1 MTVAMPLVDLTDPA
15 TFDRYYNTGSNI
27 WLIIHPTTGLRA
39 VWIQG
44 QGAQPFHTTAD
55 KRKEVRVHY
64 VRAIEMNA
72 ARHRARVFIEA
83 VGLTALDRVAI
94 IGAGFGWLQEALE
107 EQLPGIECVCVETS
121 SWIQGAKDGT
131 EAVKLDA
138 AIQAAGILPVEVGYD
153 AAMVRL
159 NDGGTKARRE
169 LVDEDV
175 TSAGG
180 RAKVKAKVK
189 AKGVPSAFT
198 WAVSEHTLEWLDDA
212 EAQAL
217 DAGMHDLAPNVCH
230 LLREYDPRQ
239 ASVTEPGT
247 LSNWKWLTT
256 IRAVDGG
263 GVKQELLD
271 QPWYG
276 ADNWQALLDPASVLV
291 GA

>member
-1 MTVAMPLVDLTDPA
+1 MPLVDLTNNSA
-15 TFDRYYNTGSNI
+15 FEAYYEKGTNI
-27 WLIIHPTTGLRA
+27 WLIEHPTTGERA

-64 VRAIEMNA
+64 VRALELNA
-72 ARHRARVFIEA
+72 ARHRAKVLAEA
-83 VGLTALDRVAI
+83 VGLTSSDRVAI
-94 IGAGFGWLQEALE
+94 VGAGFGWLQEALE
-107 EQLPGIECVCVETS
+107 EQLPGIECVSVETS
-121 SWIQGAKDGT
+121 PWIHTAKGQS
-131 EAVKLDA
+131 EAVELDV

-153 AAMVRL
+153 AAMLRL

-169 LVDEDV
+169 LHDEDV
-175 TSAGG
+175 TAAGG
-180 RAKVKAKVK
+180 RAQVKAKVK
-189 AKGVPSAFT
+189 AKGVPTPFT

-239 ASVTEPGT
+239 ASLTEPGT

-256 IRAVDGG
+256 PND
-263 GVKQELLD
+263 GVKAELTD
-271 QPWYG
+271 QPWYTV
-276 ADNWQALLDPASVLV
+276 DSWQALLDANSVLV
-291 GA
+291 GV